1 MEEENKILTQFPYL
15 PPEFGHGLIHAHF
28 EHPLHPLHQS
38 RLGGSGGMLS
48 RSDISAAVAVSTLS
62 RI

>member
-48 RSDISAAVAVSTLS
+48 SMDTSAAVAVSTLS